1 MKAFVFPGQG
11 SQKIGMGLEMAENFS
26 VAKHVFEEVNEALSF
41 DLFKL
46 MTTGDAEDLNLTENT
61 QPALMAVSL
70 ATLGV
75 LEQETGKSIAHMANF
90 VCGHSLGEYSALAAA
105 GSLSVFDAAQLLRLR
120 GQAMQR
126 AVPKGV
132 GAMAA
137 VLGLN
142 FADVDEIA
150 KAASSAEYIAVAA
163 NDNADGQV
171 VLSGHKQAVEKAAEL
186 AKEKGAKRV
195 LPLPVSVPSHS
206 PLMQPAA
213 DEMAEALASVKW
225 APLSLP
231 LVPNVLAK
239 AIDDVSLVP
248 ELLVKQLI
256 GTVRWRESIAYLAAQ
271 DVKTIVEIGTGKVL
285 SGMTKR
291 IVKDVDTIN
300 IETKSDI
307 DNFLKAID

>member
-70 ATLGV
+70 ATLRV

-142 FADVDEIA
+142 FADVDAIA
-150 KAASSAEYIAVAA
+150 KAASSAEYIVVAA

-171 VLSGHKQAVEKAAEL
+171 VLSGHKQAVEKAGEL

-213 DEMAEALASVKW
+213 DEMAEALANVKW

-291 IVKDVDTIN
+291 IVKDVDTMN